1 MPTVIALDV
10 SLSMAR
16 QLTSPELPEP
26 FTYLQLA
33 IHGIHSLLDYFGSFA
48 KLEFVALTAFSSTCE
63 VVLSFTRDFESLKS
77 KLSQLEE
84 CDKSCFDSAIQA
96 VNRLVLSEW
105 GSSTPCQVILITDGN
120 LGMAS
125 LTLDSPVFSFPCK
138 LTTVVMSK
146 TKTCHPSLKKLVEAP
161 GVGGSIVYPE
171 GLLSHLSVSKVCHQV
186 GEDNYTPFSAVLKM
200 GNLMNKVV
208 LSPAPIP
215 FTKMSDMEL
224 TTCSMSSTI
233 SVLGFLEVAQVGSPA
248 AVSRHLVLP
257 QESNST
263 QPSLV
268 EHEEEGGEGKTPSFC
283 VLLHGALKIEN
294 YAALCS
300 LGADWYGILYSCSD
314 SKKKSNLM
322 LLALEPGK
330 HSVPWLGNL
339 QQLVSPDLWEHVE
352 PFPLKPVEKKS
363 YALNAV
369 NWIRQASLQ
378 SDIQKILRHAR
389 KLPDKTVQFYKE
401 LNKLKRAAIS
411 YGFLELFDGLAAIF
425 ERECTLLPGTAHP
438 DCALQLTF
446 AAGLLRKSYV
456 RDPKYVIS
464 AMRTNFNNDD
474 E

>member
-1 MPTVIALDV
+1 MPAIIAIDV

-16 QLTSPELPEP
+16 QIVSPDSDSSDLC
-26 FTYLQLA
+26 TYLQLA
-33 IHGIHSLLDYFGSFA
+33 IHGTNSLLDYFSAHA

-63 VVLSFTRDFESLKS
+63 VISPFTRDFESLRS
-77 KLSQLEE
+77 KLTQLEE
-84 CDKSCFDSAIQA
+84 CDKTCFDSVVQC

-105 GSSTPCQVILITDGN
+105 GSSTPCQVILLTDGN
-120 LGMAS
+120 LGMS
-125 LTLDSPVFSFPCK
+125 SITIEPPVFSFPCK
-138 LTTVVMSK
+138 LTSVIISK
-146 TKTCHPSLKKLVEAP
+146 TKSCHPSLKKLVE
-161 GVGGSIVYPE
+161 
-171 GLLSHLSVSKVCHQV
+171 
-186 GEDNYTPFSAVLKM
+186 TPDT
-200 GNLMNKVV
+200 
-208 LSPAPIP
+208 IP
-215 FTKMSDMEL
+215 FTKMADLEL
-224 TTCSMSSTI
+224 STWSMSSTI
-233 SVLGFLEVAQVGSPA
+233 SVLGFLEISQIGSPA

-257 QESNST
+257 QESGGNGGA
-263 QPSLV
+263 PPV
-268 EHEEEGGEGKTPSFC
+268 DHEEEGGEGNTPSFC
-283 VLLHGALKIEN
+283 VLLHGAVKVEN
-294 YAALCS
+294 YAALCN
-300 LGADWYGILYSCSD
+300 LGSDWYGILYSCAD

-330 HSVPWLGNL
+330 QSVPWLGNL
-339 QQLVSPDLWEHVE
+339 QHLVSPDLWEHVE
-352 PFPLKPVEKKS
+352 AFPLKPLEKKTFPLKPLEKKS
-363 YALNAV
+363 YSLNAV

-446 AAGLLRKSYV
+446 AAGLLRKPYV

-464 AMRTNFNNDD
+464 AMRTNFNNED